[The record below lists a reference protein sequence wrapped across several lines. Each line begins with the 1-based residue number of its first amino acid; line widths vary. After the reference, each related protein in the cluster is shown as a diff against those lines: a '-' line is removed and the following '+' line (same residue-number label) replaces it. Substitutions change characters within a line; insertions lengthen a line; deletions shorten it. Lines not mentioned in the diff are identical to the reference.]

1 MKGDFVHDPLKIPRF
16 FRCVLAV
23 ASLIVAS
30 VLVTAATLEPSRKG
44 MGTHEQ
50 LGLSPCYFPERL
62 GVPCPACGMT
72 TSWAHLMKGN
82 VRASAEVNLGG
93 FMLCVTCLLCVPWF
107 MLSAIKGRWILMRM
121 TDGRILVFLVSW
133 LLVTMADWLIRRLL
147 I

>member
-1 MKGDFVHDPLKIPRF
+1 VERPTLNEISWI
-16 FRCVLAV
+16 FRCILAI
-23 ASLIVAS
+23 AGLAMAG
-30 VLVTAATLEPSRKG
+30 VLVTAALLEPASKG

-50 LGLSPCYFPERL
+50 LGLSPCYFPEKL

-72 TSWAHLMKGN
+72 TSWAHLMDGN

-93 FMLCVTCLLCVPWF
+93 FMLCITCLFCVPWF
-107 MLSAIKGRWILMRM
+107 LISAIKGRWIFMRM

-133 LLVTMADWLIRRLL
+133 LLVTMTDWVLRRLL